1 MSSQPNM
8 GDELFERDPRSL
20 RRAFQLN
27 LLLPIARRWF
37 EILPT
42 EIQPRAL
49 LEQFP
54 RIANIVARSW
64 DDRDS
69 VERYLGEL
77 LIDRRGN
84 RQGFPPDVQLELL
97 NLRDHVAGLST
108 GRERP

>member
-1 MSSQPNM
+1 MRDKS
-8 GDELFERDPRSL
+8 FEKDPRSL

-27 LLLPIARRWF
+27 LLLPITSRWV

-49 LEQFP
+49 ISQFP

-69 VERYLGEL
+69 VERYLNEL
-77 LIDRRGN
+77 LIDRRSS

-97 NLRDHVAGLST
+97 NLRDYVARSSCS
-108 GRERP
+108 REQH